1 MCGFDARQEYSE
13 DLSAGP
19 KILRPW
25 MLHFRSD
32 FGLAQVME
40 PEELLT
46 LAQLY
51 LVEGWFVRKVFF
63 LLIQMKAQKAP

>member
-51 LVEGWFVRKVFF
+51 LVEG
-63 LLIQMKAQKAP
+63 